1 MQERNEFGDVSILNI
16 PARIGTKATT
26 LGAVALVA
34 AVMWRIELEIHG
46 WGGLDWIG
54 YFHLAIPAGFVL
66 FLGWV
71 GRYAPIQSRL
81 RRIMLLLAL
90 GIAASAWYVV
100 LLHAFYFHYQI
111 GGPSFIWLVENLGE
125 ERFLLFQSMSAWTI
139 PITPIAFLLV
149 LYCFGLRPGWR
160 RISTAIFIYCLSF
173 PVSIQMLDMIPH
185 PGGADFLHAIKSG
198 FVIPFLVVGLGVLVG
213 PPLQTFDIR
222 KMDGEVEGAA

>member
-1 MQERNEFGDVSILNI
+1 MQAREEFGDVSIWNI

-26 LGAVALVA
+26 LAAVALVA
-34 AVMWRIELEIHG
+34 AAMWRIELEIHG
-46 WGGLDWIG
+46 WGGLDWID
-54 YFHLAIPAGFVL
+54 YFHYAIPAGYAL

-71 GRYAPIQSRL
+71 GRYAPMQSRP
-81 RRIMLLLAL
+81 RRIMLLLTL

-100 LLHAFYFHYQI
+100 VLHAVYFHYQI

-222 KMDGEVEGAA
+222 KNGKEIRG